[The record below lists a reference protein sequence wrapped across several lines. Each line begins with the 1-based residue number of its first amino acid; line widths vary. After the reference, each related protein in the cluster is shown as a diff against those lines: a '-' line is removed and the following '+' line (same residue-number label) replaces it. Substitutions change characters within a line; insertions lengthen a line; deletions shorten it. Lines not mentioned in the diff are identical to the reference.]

1 MICFEF
7 GKEAWVTCL
16 MQHPLLPQNY
26 LNVLSHVKVFLPS
39 SFQFFASL
47 ILLNFYFFFSRS
59 SQFSKDS
66 NSGRSV
72 QNESL
77 ETVRAA
83 QELILVTKTYGCE
96 VG

>member
-1 MICFEF
+1 M
-7 GKEAWVTCL
+7 TCL

-26 LNVLSHVKVFLPS
+26 LNVLSHMKVFLPS
-39 SFQFFASL
+39 SFHFFASL
-47 ILLNFYFFFSRS
+47 ILLNFYFSFSRS
-59 SQFSKDS
+59 SQFSKDNS
-66 NSGRSV
+66 SGRSV

-77 ETVRAA
+77 GTVRAA